1 MDMNERLMDSPVNLG
16 MAGPFSYAPSSSLV
30 PVSRPNSL
38 SSLRPILRP
47 ESFRGPGPGAMSPI
61 PRFTDLSPPASDGR
75 KSVYQQR
82 QEMLLA
88 EEQGILPYISGEG
101 FGGLEDQE
109 GRKLMYEQKQE
120 MPPEKGIG
128 RILFD
133 KVFGDNVT
141 EGISKSARPGS
152 DRYEDFYPSSED
164 DFQSSLIDDF
174 GYPSVIDPETG
185 RRVIPTDKELYSEE
199 VRTGRARKD
208 LPTYQ
213 ELEDARAH
221 GLASA
226 VLAQEYGPES
236 AKKAGD
242 FAEFMDRFTPIGSA
256 SNDRDMEMDLRNNA
270 VGIQI
275 FKKAGI
281 NATLEELAETVDA
294 KVLEQLEVIMGR
306 SPEERRTPAEGQ
318 SKAPANFKSP
328 EEGFDVYFPR
338 DKEGFFDT
346 TRGNYQQ
353 FLD

>member
-30 PVSRPNSL
+30 PVSRPDSL
-38 SSLRPILRP
+38 SSLRPILQP
-47 ESFRGPGPGAMSPI
+47 ESFRGPAPGAMSPI
-61 PRFTDLSPPASDGR
+61 PRFTDLSPPA
-75 KSVYQQR
+75 
-82 QEMLLA
+82 L
-88 EEQGILPYISGEG
+88 EEEELFEEAP
-101 FGGLEDQE
+101 
-109 GRKLMYEQKQE
+109 E
-120 MPPEKGIG
+120 MPRERGIG

-133 KVFGDNVT
+133 KVFGDNIT

-164 DFQSSLIDDF
+164 DFQSSLIDEF
-174 GYPSVIDPETG
+174 GYPSVIDPVTG
-185 RRVIPTDKELYSEE
+185 QRVIPTDKELYSEK

-213 ELEDARAH
+213 ELEDVRAH

-226 VLAQEYGPES
+226 VLAKKYGPES
-236 AKKAGD
+236 ATSAGN
-242 FAEFMDRFTPIGSA
+242 FGEFMDRFTPFGSA
-256 SNDRDMEMDLRNNA
+256 SNDEDMKMDLRNNA

-281 NATLEELAETVDA
+281 NATLEELAEAVDA

-306 SPEERRTPAEGQ
+306 SPEERMTPAEDQ
-318 SKAPANFKSP
+318 PNAPANFKSP
-328 EEGFDVYFPR
+328 EEGFDVYFNR
-338 DKEGFFDT
+338 DKDGYFDT

>member
-1 MDMNERLMDSPVNLG
+1 MDGTAVNLG
-16 MAGPFSYAPSSSLV
+16 MAGTPLS
-30 PVSRPNSL
+30 

-47 ESFRGPGPGAMSPI
+47 ESFRGPAPGAMSPI
-61 PRFTDLSPPASDGR
+61 PRFTDLSPPASEGR

-82 QEMLLA
+82 KEMLLA
-88 EEQGILPYISGEG
+88 EEQGILPYISGDG
-101 FGGLEDQE
+101 FGDLEDQE
-109 GRKLMYEQKQE
+109 GRKLMYEQRQE
-120 MPPEKGIG
+120 MPPERGIG

-133 KVFGDNVT
+133 KVFGDDPT
-141 EGISKSARPGS
+141 RGISKSARPGS
-152 DRYEDFYPSSED
+152 DRYEDFYPSPED

-174 GYPSVIDPETG
+174 GYPSVMDPETG
-185 RRVIPTDKELYSEE
+185 QRVIPTDKELYSEE

-226 VLAQEYGPES
+226 VLSQEYGIKS

-242 FAEFMDRFTPIGSA
+242 FGEFMDRFTPIGSA
-256 SNDRDMEMDLRNNA
+256 SNDKDMEMDLRNNA
-270 VGIQI
+270 VGIQL

-281 NATLEELAETVDA
+281 NATLEELAEAVDA

-306 SPEERRTPAEGQ
+306 SREERMTPAEGQ
-318 SKAPANFKSP
+318 PNAPANFKSP
-328 EEGFDVYFPR
+328 EEGFDVFFNR
-338 DKEGFFDT
+338 DKDGYFDT

-353 FLD
+353 FID